1 MIAPMLWIASMLPEL
16 SVLADRGFAVFKMRG
31 KCGGGNVG
39 TDYVVPAVV
48 WKGGR
53 GGSLLD
59 QV

>member
-1 MIAPMLWIASMLPEL
+1 MIAPMLWITSTLPEVT
-16 SVLADRGFAVFKMRG
+16 VLADQGFAVFKMRG
-31 KCGGGNVG
+31 KRGGDVG